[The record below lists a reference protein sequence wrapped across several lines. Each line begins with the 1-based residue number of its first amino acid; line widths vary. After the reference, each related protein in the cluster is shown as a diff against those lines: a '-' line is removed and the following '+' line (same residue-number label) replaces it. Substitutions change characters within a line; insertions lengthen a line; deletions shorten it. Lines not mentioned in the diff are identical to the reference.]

1 MKKLLVC
8 LIFVCILLPTAAF
21 AGPPEDVAGDFTY
34 IPSPECGV
42 VKQANGNLVMREC
55 EDVGDWYN
63 GPLDGTS
70 FEVYD
75 LVFFGWEG
83 DYVYE
88 RAYYKGKITFTGDF
102 DGREGTLTIIMSG
115 WSYGDLAEWFGHWTI
130 LNGTGELANLHG
142 NGVMSSNGMGDVHY
156 EGQMHFAGE

>member
-8 LIFVCILLPTAAF
+8 LIFVCILLPTAVF

-34 IPSPECGV
+34 IPLGCAEILP
-42 VKQANGNLVMREC
+42 ANGNMIMADC
-55 EDVGDWYN
+55 EDDGTWYA

-70 FEVYD
+70 HEVYD
-75 LVFFGWEG
+75 IVFLGWEG
-83 DYVYE
+83 DFVYE
-88 RAYYKGKITFTGDF
+88 RAFYKGKITFTGEF

-115 WSYGDLAEWFGHWTI
+115 WSYGDLAEWSGRWTI

-142 NGVMSSNGMGDVHY
+142 HGAMSSNGLMDVHY
-156 EGQMHFAGE
+156 EGQMHFSGE